1 MLNTAVKAARKA
13 GAIISRASTDIERL
27 TIRRKAHNDFVT
39 EVDHAAEDAIIRT
52 LREAYPGHAFLA
64 EESGATA
71 TGAEPEHLWIIDPLD
86 GTTNFLHGL
95 PQYCV
100 SIALKHKGVLQ
111 QAVVFDPNR
120 NELYTATRGGGAFL
134 NDRRLRVSRLDR
146 FEDALVG
153 TGFPFRDYAH
163 FDEYMRMFAQVTR
176 RCAGVRR
183 PGSAALDL
191 AWVAAGRM
199 DAFWEMGL
207 SPWDIAAGALL
218 VREAGGLVGDFDGGE
233 GFLESGRVA
242 AGNPKVLAGLLQAIS
257 ARE

>member
-1 MLNTAVKAARKA
+1 
-13 GAIISRASTDIERL
+13 
-27 TIRRKAHNDFVT
+27 
-39 EVDHAAEDAIIRT
+39 
-52 LREAYPGHAFLA
+52 
-64 EESGATA
+64 
-71 TGAEPEHLWIIDPLD
+71 
-86 GTTNFLHGL
+86 
-95 PQYCV
+95 
-100 SIALKHKGVLQ
+100 
-111 QAVVFDPNR
+111 
-120 NELYTATRGGGAFL
+120 
-134 NDRRLRVSRLDR
+134 
-146 FEDALVG
+146 
-153 TGFPFRDYAH
+153 
-163 FDEYMRMFAQVTR
+163 MRMFAQVTR

-242 AGNPKVLAGLLQAIS
+242 AGNPKVLAGLMQAIS